1 MVTPLPLSGRPLAG
15 FRQTPP
21 GAWAFLWGGD
31 QLDQLRPNTP
41 WRVGISLVLGI
52 VFLALGLNEE
62 KILGRFPP
70 GRGGVAYVSVLLSL
84 AAGVQLVLG
93 SNGTWL
99 ILLPVVAAAVEQLS
113 PRQRWPVYLAVL
125 ASMALSTGLYSG
137 SWENALSISLVFSPA
152 VMFVA
157 VLTNLRM
164 NEQRERERVE
174 QLTVELEG
182 ANRQLADY
190 ASQVEELA
198 TTKERNRL
206 AREIHDNLGHFLTV
220 VNVQLEA
227 ARAVLKHDPDK
238 ALDALEKAQKLT
250 KEGLTAV
257 RQSVSAL
264 RESPL
269 DTQSLVDAITALTE
283 ETRSAGIVT
292 GFEIKDAKRRLTHQ
306 TKLTLYRVAQEGLT
320 NVCKHAH
327 ASRVDV
333 TLDYGEADKV
343 RLVVA
348 DNGVGMAVPADTS
361 YSNGFGLIGMRER
374 VRMLGGDLEIETAPG
389 KGFQLTAVL
398 PG

>member
-1 MVTPLPLSGRPLAG
+1 M
-15 FRQTPP
+15 
-21 GAWAFLWGGD
+21 
-31 QLDQLRPNTP
+31 
-41 WRVGISLVLGI
+41 GISLVLGI

>member
-1 MVTPLPLSGRPLAG
+1 M
-15 FRQTPP
+15 
-21 GAWAFLWGGD
+21 
-31 QLDQLRPNTP
+31 
-41 WRVGISLVLGI
+41 
-52 VFLALGLNEE
+52 
-62 KILGRFPP
+62 
-70 GRGGVAYVSVLLSL
+70 
-84 AAGVQLVLG
+84 
-93 SNGTWL
+93 
-99 ILLPVVAAAVEQLS
+99 
-113 PRQRWPVYLAVL
+113 
-125 ASMALSTGLYSG
+125 STGLYSG